1 MRRSEIQKTLTK
13 GVADGPLPII
23 NGKSILTID
32 LYVGWKC
39 KAECMNF
46 LLIPKIQQ
54 VKLGHEEQL

>member
-32 LYVGWKC
+32 LYVGWKYR
-39 KAECMNF
+39 AECMNF
-46 LLIPKIQQ
+46 PSSAYPQDPTS
-54 VKLGHEEQL
+54 